1 MFFSVIFHDISALFQ
16 VAHEVTVD
24 ADEEEH
30 IYAEIGG
37 GVTPLEGRL
46 ERLRLMDSPPV
57 EGEGEGEGGGSTGS
71 TSFDSSDGA
80 PTGGA
85 GLDGGEEDGGDAM
98 TYRLSVLSHPS
109 RISFA

>member
-1 MFFSVIFHDISALFQ
+1 MFFTVIFHDISALFQ

-57 EGEGEGEGGGSTGS
+57 EGEGGGSTGS